1 LNSSGLEAQNSKV
14 RHKWETI
21 MEKLLESKVA
31 LVMGAGS
38 CGPGW
43 GNGKAAAVAYAR
55 EGAKVVA
62 VDMNLERA
70 QETESIIVKEGG
82 QCLSLAGDVS
92 SEDDVRAIADKAVG
106 QWGRIDILHNNVGIA
121 KLGDPVE
128 LDSADWDIVMDVN
141 LKSAYLACKNILP
154 YMLKQG
160 SGVITNISS
169 VASLRVLSGA
179 MLTYNVSKAALNNL
193 TQTVAI
199 GYASKGIRANA
210 ILPGL
215 MDTPMIYDVEE
226 YVEMFGGKEKF
237 VASRHAMCPTGKMGD
252 AWDVA
257 NAAVFL
263 ASDKAKYINGVIL
276 PVDGGLNLA
285 K

>member
-1 LNSSGLEAQNSKV
+1 
-14 RHKWETI
+14 
-21 MEKLLESKVA
+21 MEKLLDSKVA

-92 SEDDVRAIADKAVG
+92 SEDDVRAIAHRAVG

-121 KLGDPVE
+121 KLGDPVA

-160 SGVITNISS
+160 GGVITNISS

-226 YVEMFGGKEKF
+226 YVEMFGGREKF

>member
-1 LNSSGLEAQNSKV
+1 
-14 RHKWETI
+14 
-21 MEKLLESKVA
+21 MEKLLEDKVA

-43 GNGKAAAVAYAR
+43 GNGKASAVAYAR

-62 VDMNLERA
+62 VDQRLDRA
-70 QETESIIVKEGG
+70 RETQSIIEDEGG

-92 SEDDVRAIADKAVG
+92 LESDVRAITDQVLDR
-106 QWGRIDILHNNVGIA
+106 WGRVDVLHNNVGIA
-121 KLGDPVE
+121 RLGDPIA
-128 LDSADWDIVMDVN
+128 LDSADWDLVMDVN
-141 LKSAYLACKNILP
+141 LKSAFLACKLLLP
-154 YMLKQG
+154 IMLKQG

-215 MDTPMIYDVEE
+215 MNTPMIYESKE
-226 YVEMFGGKEKF
+226 YVEMFGGIDKF
-237 VASRHAMCPTGKMGD
+237 TASRDAMCPTGKMGD

-263 ASDKAKYINGVIL
+263 ASERARYINGVIL
-276 PVDGGLNLA
+276 PVDAGLNLA

>member
-1 LNSSGLEAQNSKV
+1 MEQLLKDKV
-14 RHKWETI
+14 
-21 MEKLLESKVA
+21 VV
-31 LVMGAGS
+31 VMGAGS

-55 EGAKVVA
+55 EGAKIVA
-62 VDMNLERA
+62 VDLDLARA
-70 QETESIIVKEGG
+70 QVTESIITEEGG
-82 QCLSLAGDVS
+82 QCFSLAGDVS
-92 SEDDVRAIADKAVG
+92 SANDIQAIASNAMDK
-106 QWGRIDILHNNVGIA
+106 WGRIDVLHNNVGIA
-121 KLGDPVE
+121 KLGDPVA
-128 LDSADWDIVMDVN
+128 LDTADWDTVMDVN
-141 LKSAYLACKNILP
+141 LKSAYLACKSILP
-154 YMLKQG
+154 FMLRQG

-199 GYASKGIRANA
+199 GYAKNGIRANA

-215 MDTPMIYDVEE
+215 MDTPMIYEVEA
-226 YVEMFGGKEKF
+226 YVEMFGGKEQF
-237 VASRHAMCPTGKMGD
+237 VASRNAMCPTGKMGD
-252 AWDVA
+252 AWDIA

-263 ASDKAKYINGVIL
+263 ASDRARYINGVIL

>member
-1 LNSSGLEAQNSKV
+1 
-14 RHKWETI
+14 
-21 MEKLLESKVA
+21 MEKLLQDRVV

-62 VDMNLERA
+62 VDLQLERA
-70 QETESIIVKEGG
+70 QETQSIIEEEGG
-82 QCLSLAGDVS
+82 QCVSLAGDVTS
-92 SEDDVRAIADKAVG
+92 AADIQAVADSVMD
-106 QWGRIDILHNNVGIA
+106 QWGRIDVLHNNVGIA
-121 KLGDPVE
+121 EMADPVA
-128 LDSADWDIVMDVN
+128 LDSADWDRVMDVN
-141 LKSAYLACKNILP
+141 LKSAYLTCKSVLP
-154 YMLKQG
+154 IMLSQG
-160 SGVITNISS
+160 GGVITNISS

-193 TQTVAI
+193 TQTVGI
-199 GYASKGIRANA
+199 GYAGKGIRANA

-215 MDTPMIYDVEE
+215 INTPMIYEDED
-226 YVEMFGGKEKF
+226 YMALYGGREKF
-237 VASRHAMCPTGKMGD
+237 VAARDAMCPTGKMGD
-252 AWDVA
+252 AWDIA

-263 ASDKAKYINGVIL
+263 ASDRARYINGVIL

>member
-1 LNSSGLEAQNSKV
+1 MEQLLKGKV
-14 RHKWETI
+14 
-21 MEKLLESKVA
+21 V

-38 CGPGW
+38 CGSGW

-55 EGAKVVA
+55 EGAKIVA
-62 VDMNLERA
+62 VDLNLERA
-70 QETESIIVKEGG
+70 QETESIIEQEGG
-82 QCLSLAGDVS
+82 QCISLAGDVS
-92 SEDDVRAIADKAVG
+92 SAADVLAIASSTMNK
-106 QWGRIDILHNNVGIA
+106 WGRIDVLHNNVGIA

-128 LDSADWDIVMDVN
+128 LDIADWDMVMDVN
-141 LKSAYLACKNILP
+141 LKSAYLACKSILP
-154 YMLKQG
+154 FMLKQG

-199 GYASKGIRANA
+199 GYAKEGIRANA

-215 MDTPMIYDVEE
+215 INTPMIYQDER
-226 YVEMFGGKEKF
+226 YIDMFGGKEKF
-237 VASRHAMCPTGKMGD
+237 VASRDAMCPTGKMGD
-252 AWDVA
+252 AWDIA

-263 ASDKAKYINGVIL
+263 ASDRAKYINGVIL

>member
-1 LNSSGLEAQNSKV
+1 
-14 RHKWETI
+14 
-21 MEKLLESKVA
+21 MEKLLEGKVA

-55 EGAKVVA
+55 EGAKIVA
-62 VDMNLERA
+62 VDLDLVRA
-70 QETESIIVKEGG
+70 QETESIILKEGG
-82 QCLSLAGDVS
+82 KCISIAGNVS
-92 SEDDVRAIADKAVG
+92 SESDVKGIVNQAVD
-106 QWGRIDILHNNVGIA
+106 QWGRIDVLHNNVGIA
-121 KLGDPVE
+121 KLGDPVA

-141 LKSAYLACKNILP
+141 LKSAYLACKSVLP
-154 YMLKQG
+154 VMLKQDC
-160 SGVITNISS
+160 GVITNISS

-199 GYASKGIRANA
+199 GYASRGIRANA

-215 MDTPMIYDVEE
+215 MDTPMIYDVDE

-263 ASDKAKYINGVIL
+263 ASDRAKYINGVIL

>member
-1 LNSSGLEAQNSKV
+1 
-14 RHKWETI
+14 
-21 MEKLLESKVA
+21 MEKLLQDKVV

-43 GNGKAAAVAYAR
+43 GNGKASAVAYAR

-62 VDMNLERA
+62 VDQQLDRA
-70 QETESIIVKEGG
+70 RETQSIIEEEGG
-82 QCLSLAGDVS
+82 QCLALVGDVS
-92 SEDDVRAIADKAVG
+92 SESAVRDIASRALDKWDRVDV
-106 QWGRIDILHNNVGIA
+106 LHNNVGIA
-121 KLGDPVE
+121 KLGDPIA
-128 LDSADWDIVMDVN
+128 LDSADWDMVMAVN
-141 LKSAYLACKNILP
+141 LKSAYLACKMLLP
-154 YMLKQG
+154 VMLKQG

-199 GYASKGIRANA
+199 GYAGKGIRANA

-215 MDTPMIYDVEE
+215 MNTPMIYESKE
-226 YVEMFGGKEKF
+226 YVDMFGGMDKF
-237 VASRHAMCPTGKMGD
+237 AASRDAMCPTGKMGD

-263 ASDKAKYINGVIL
+263 ASERARYINGVIL

>member
-1 LNSSGLEAQNSKV
+1 MQQ
-14 RHKWETI
+14 
-21 MEKLLESKVA
+21 LLEGKVV

-62 VDMNLERA
+62 VDLNLERA
-70 QETESIIVKEGG
+70 QETESIILKEGG
-82 QCLSLAGDVS
+82 QCASLAGDVS
-92 SEDDVRAIADKAVG
+92 SESDVRAIADKAIG
-106 QWGRIDILHNNVGIA
+106 QWGRIDVLHNNVGIA

-199 GYASKGIRANA
+199 GYASRGIRANA

-237 VASRHAMCPTGKMGD
+237 VASRHAMCPTKKMGD

-263 ASDKAKYINGVIL
+263 ASDRAKYINGVLL

-285 K
+285 Q